1 MAEEDEVWVQLYI
14 EGQGKIGD
22 VFELQQVPRNIDALK
37 RAVYQ
42 ARGKYLGHCDAASL
56 FVYKA
61 GTEFPPKEEDKL
73 RPGKPVPKGTT
84 DENPLRVVA
93 PATLAGKNVSFF
105 CPRTLTLIPRMH

>member
-14 EGQGKIGD
+14 GEDKCGD
-22 VFELQQVPRNIDALK
+22 VFRLK
-37 RAVYQ
+37 MEVKHIIEDLKVAVYQ

-73 RPGKPVPKGTT
+73 RPGKPVPKGN
-84 DENPLRVVA
+84 ENPLLRVVA
-93 PATLAGKNVSFF
+93 PATLAGKNFSCV
-105 CPRTLTLIPRMH
+105 TLD